1 MKTKIGMEFEIDFS
15 HILKG
20 HPKCGQ
26 LHGHT
31 SIIQVEI
38 SGETSSGNS
47 YQDNM
52 IMDFDEMRGKCW
64 NVISQL
70 DHKDLNT
77 IFEYPTSENITSWI
91 FKNLKNQIP
100 ISSVKFY
107 EGNGKWCIVEK

>member
-1 MKTKIGMEFEIDFS
+1 MKTKLGVEFEIDFS
-15 HILKG
+15 HVLKG

-31 SIIQVEI
+31 SRIQVEI
-38 SGETSSGNS
+38 EGDFSQGAT

-52 IMDFDEMRGKCW
+52 IMDFADMKKQCW
-64 NVISQL
+64 GVISKL
-70 DHKDLNT
+70 DHNDLNT
-77 IFEYPTSENITSWI
+77 IFEYPTSENIASWI
-91 FKNLKNQIP
+91 FKNLENKIP